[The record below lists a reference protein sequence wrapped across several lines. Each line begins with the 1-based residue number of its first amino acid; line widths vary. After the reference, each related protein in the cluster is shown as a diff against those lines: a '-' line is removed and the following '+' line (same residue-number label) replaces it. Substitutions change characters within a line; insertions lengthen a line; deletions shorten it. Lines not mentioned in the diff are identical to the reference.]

1 MAIETPRHMTS
12 GEPRGGGIEQPTPWS
27 TPGRWTITTV
37 DGTVTSGYLP
47 AWAEDDPSEAGVP
60 VELLPERLARIG
72 HRSFFEG
79 RMMDLATPG
88 TRGRPEEEAVF
99 EGSIDCVPYAVNAEA
114 RVPVVNI
121 QVCPGH
127 WLLGLDPD
135 GVAQVAAQ
143 LRAQADLLADEVRPA
158 LAAAREDWAVRALTA
173 SPDRAVTDGGA
184 G

>member
-1 MAIETPRHMTS
+1 METPRHMTS
-12 GEPRGGGIEQPTPWS
+12 GAPRGDGIEQPRPWS

-72 HRSFFEG
+72 HRSLFEG
-79 RMMDLATPG
+79 RMMALATPG
-88 TRGRPEEEAVF
+88 TRGRPEDEAVF
-99 EGSIDCVPYAVNAEA
+99 EGSIDCVPYAVHADA
-114 RVPVVNI
+114 RAPVVNI

-135 GVAQVAAQ
+135 AVAQVAAQ

-173 SPDRAVTDGGA
+173 SPDRAATDGGA